1 MSHPLLNSRCKRL
14 AEAGLFARCRYLMVG
29 VATFCMAAVS
39 QAQVPAL
46 GISGL
51 PAQPLI
57 GEEVCVDL
65 DFSNTGAATGFGPY
79 VILNSGPF
87 LTWNTFTFVDVPAKV
102 EAIGTFDASGQLLNP
117 ITGATISGEPGG
129 TALVARY
136 PVGSVDPGSP
146 ALNLNACG
154 VVEVGAVID
163 QAISVSFTPGF
174 EYGDTSTG
182 VNGPIEQPAVPGT
195 VTPVVARVEK
205 TNTAPEGERT
215 PGPSFPYDYQWQLN
229 ISDAELIENVRLEDL
244 LPAQVQWTGGPIVLT
259 APTGT
264 NCVVTDQPNALP
276 TPGGLVA
283 IECDSVVGTTAAID
297 LQVSVPVY
305 VVDILD
311 QGSSA
316 TQAITNTVDLSFD
329 NRGTGYTD
337 ASSSQVTAKH
347 AALQKSVSGTVLPGE
362 TLTYNVDFQLT
373 DFTGTPPGGV
383 TFRIV
388 DTLPDGLL
396 FTGTVSLVVNG
407 ATVPITPIVVG
418 PGPGGATVVE
428 WDIGAALGGV
438 IPAGSIGQLVYQADV
453 RQIYADGSPVQS
465 ADPLNNSA
473 DLDYSLSEGA
483 SGGDDTDAP
492 ATIVPN
498 QTDKQL
504 ISPSPLPDTLMPGDQ
519 VTFRLTMEVPA
530 GSTSQV
536 VFTDVLPRPVFDV
549 ADFDVVNDWSI
560 PAGGFRATNPP
571 VVSVDLGSNAIEF
584 DWGDVVALVAE
595 TLTVDFVV
603 TVSDNPFADNLF
615 LTNLFF
621 SSYVNSDG
629 DTVDG
634 LDAFP
639 ITVGAPELVMT
650 KGVIATDN
658 PNTVFNPPVPA
669 DPSQALADSD
679 AEGVDANDQVT
690 YLLTI
695 ENTGTQPAFEVTITD
710 PGIAGLS
717 CTNPAAADV
726 VNGNG
731 ALLPFTGDIATGLV
745 LTNPLGDNDD
755 NPAGGGAPFADDT
768 ALVTLRCTLDSD
780 LEFGTTLV
788 NTASV
793 IWKSTSTATDFFP
806 PQEDD
811 ATVIADTPDIEKAF
825 TSIRPGY
832 GLTANRM
839 HIGEVVAYELR
850 IRLPEGT
857 SPQSRLE
864 DRLDNGLAF
873 EFDSVATALAIS
885 ASAGVSSDAGSFDDI
900 AANNLGF
907 FTLGSSPEGDFRRFV
922 VGPGTGDNGFGTV
935 TNSDS
940 DNATDE
946 FITVTYEVRLI
957 NSTGNNKGKLL
968 NNDATWS
975 WSPSAGGGRVSAS
988 GSAPPI
994 EIAEPVMRVN
1004 KRIRPNN
1011 GDNTTAPVVSIE
1023 VSHNTGS
1030 TTATAF
1036 DISLDDVLPAPM
1048 LIAGSELDPA
1058 STRIRL
1064 VNCTAPPTLSITDG
1078 SDFDILEAN
1087 WSQFG
1092 VADTCTLEFDIVW
1105 ANPLNAGVVLE
1116 NCADLRWQSLP
1127 VGDQPVLPDPPQNSL
1142 GVERTGDTTDPG
1154 GSANDYTRQ
1163 SCADFKVRDVGV
1175 RKVVLSTDQPL
1186 TDGLPA
1192 PAETEPL
1199 TIGERAV
1206 FEIITLV
1213 PETDVLELAIKDI
1226 APVTDVLLAIE
1237 SASITRI
1244 GAHLQL
1250 TGPQPAPVFED
1261 IDGDGNFDIVTF
1273 DFGTDPI
1280 VHNPIDG
1287 ISDEN
1292 DEIVVQVATKVK
1304 DVPAN
1309 SQQDL
1314 DSNVAQAI
1322 YLPDGFNDNLI
1333 TDDWG
1338 ILIVEPALDLTK
1350 SSTVTRVE
1358 AGSPI
1363 PYTLR
1368 VEHLPASEMPAS
1380 DIVLTD
1386 VLPPEV
1392 SFIPG
1397 SLRIGAV
1404 CSNPPT
1410 SLQENA
1416 GTVTAT
1422 WDTFPLGGA
1431 CELELL
1437 VLTNI
1442 TAITGSRIENI
1453 AELEWTSLD
1462 TQGDPDDRFYNA
1474 SSSWEVVV
1482 SQTGVTKEIIAT
1494 SVPETPDL
1502 PGSANPL
1509 TIGEEVTFEIT
1520 VDFRDGTTVEA
1531 ILEDFLP
1538 TNDVSLSFVSSRIVS
1553 IGGDLQLNSG
1563 LVVGDAAGDCPPES
1577 PPAGPVVD
1585 PQCLGWL
1592 VGDVINQI
1600 DVRPEPDPNDQMVFE
1615 VVAIVN
1621 DSPLNAGAPG
1631 VDKDLENT
1639 ALGRTAF
1646 GQRLDLA
1653 QFDLVE
1659 PLLEVSKF
1667 TEGGL
1672 RVGIGEAGGTEL
1684 FTIVINHAND
1694 STASALDIQLTDTLD
1709 PNMLWQGV
1717 QSSDCPGLV
1726 VQGPPPVGNSGS
1738 VGFLIPELDLAQD
1751 FCSITL
1757 AVQMSPTAPNPGL
1770 YPNTVDMTWES
1781 APGSP
1786 ESRTGTA
1793 SALAEIILFN
1803 NADITKRVAATSLDD
1818 TGITE
1823 WDPNIA
1829 DAAIG
1834 ELVEFAVTVYV
1845 DEGTTDE
1852 VVVVD
1857 TLENVP
1863 GTWTLLAADI
1873 VFKGDD
1879 IITENTGVPVIAG
1892 NVITLDFGEV
1902 VNPADGVDDEDD
1914 TIVARIVVR
1923 VTDAPANIQG
1933 NQLRNDVEETFLGQ
1947 LLPLQDFDQVDLVE
1961 PTLDVTK
1968 TFTDVTD
1975 AVASIALDIANTG
1988 TGPAYG
1994 LLTTDLFD
2002 ESLWIPGSLVEISVP
2017 TGYLLLE
2024 SSDGAGTTT
2033 VSLEA
2038 DPRFPLDGTLLPGDA
2053 IRVEFSMTLQNEG
2066 VLPVTSIDNTAT
2078 STVQSTPRDNPDTR
2092 ETTGDGQDTLLFPQY
2107 DLIKTWSG
2115 GNNPAQPGD
2124 VLTYTL
2130 ELENTGLAPATDV
2143 TVTDTPDAIG
2153 NFRVGTVTTSL
2164 GTVVVGNLPGDTSVQ
2179 VDVPSIDAG
2188 ETLVVNYQIQVPL
2201 PYPDGNTSPEELQNQ
2216 ARATSKELLPIDSDD
2231 PDTADIDDPTI
2242 VPVEADPVMSIDKD
2256 DQVALTNPGA
2266 LLSYALQVDNIGNQD
2281 ATGVFVTET
2290 IPVYTS
2296 FNAAASSPGWTCPT
2310 GSRFP
2315 ITCQYAIGALAG
2327 QAGELLVFAVVVDST
2342 VPASVD
2348 EIENTVSVT
2357 DDGVEFD
2364 PTAPVV
2370 PSTDDDLETTPLD
2383 ASPLLDLSKDDGG
2396 IFVTPG
2402 QSYAYTLSYA
2412 NNGNQDANL
2421 VLLTETVPDY
2431 TTFSASRSLPSVW
2444 NCSGTLSGSIC
2455 TIDVGTLPAGGAGSA
2470 RFGLL
2475 VDFPALAGVD
2485 NILNTATLSD
2495 DGLNGG
2501 GDAIA
2506 ADNTPIVAAPDLAV
2520 SKVSDTR
2527 VIRRVGEELIYTIS
2541 YSNNGDQDAT
2551 GVALQETVPEGTTYL
2566 AGSSDVRWTCADG
2579 DIAGTVCD
2587 LAIGDLA
2594 VGDGGD
2600 VAFAVTVV
2608 EEPEERTIENLVVIA
2623 DDGSNGPD
2631 QNPLDNEFLLVT
2643 PFPPLQIPLLDQ
2655 RGLALL
2661 ALMMLMLAG
2670 WNLRR
2675 ARY

>member
-1 MSHPLLNSRCKRL
+1 MTAPLT
-14 AEAGLFARCRYLMVG
+14 G
-29 VATFCMAAVS
+29 VAALCIAAAS
-39 QAQVPAL
+39 YAQVPSLA
-46 GISGL
+46 ITGL

-57 GEEVCVDL
+57 GEEICVDL
-65 DFSNTGAATGFGPY
+65 SFSNSGAATGFGPY
-79 VILNSGPF
+79 VVVNSGPF

-102 EAIGTFDASGQLLNP
+102 EQIGTFDASGQLLNP
-117 ITGATISGEPGG
+117 ITGAVITGEQGG
-129 TALVARY
+129 TALIARY

-146 ALNLNACG
+146 ALELNACA
-154 VVEVGAVID
+154 VVGVGAVID
-163 QAISVSFTPGF
+163 QPINVAFTPGL

-182 VNGPIEQPAVPGT
+182 TNGPIEQPAIPNT

-215 PGPSFPYDYQWQLN
+215 PGPSFPYDYQWQVD
-229 ISDAELIENVRLEDL
+229 ISDAELIENVRLQDL
-244 LPAQVQWTGGPIVLT
+244 LPPQVQWTGGAIVLT
-259 APTGT
+259 SPTGN
-264 NCVVTDQPNALP
+264 NCSVTDLPNAMP
-276 TPGGLVA
+276 TAGGLVA
-283 IECDSVVGTTAAID
+283 IECDSVVGTTAAVD
-297 LQVSVPVY
+297 LQVTVPVY
-305 VVDILD
+305 LTDVLD
-311 QGSSA
+311 QGTSA
-316 TQAITNTVDLSFD
+316 TQTITNTVDLAFD

-337 ASSSQVTAKH
+337 AGSSQVTAKH

-362 TLTYNVDFQLT
+362 TLTYTVEFQLT
-373 DFTGTPPGGV
+373 DYTGTPPGGEA
-383 TFRIV
+383 FRIV

-396 FTGTVSLVVNG
+396 FDGTVSLLVNG
-407 ATVPITPIVVG
+407 AVVPVVPVVVG

-428 WDIGAALGGV
+428 WDIGAAIGGV
-438 IPAGSIGQLVYQADV
+438 MPAGSSGALVYQASV
-453 RQIYADGSPVQS
+453 RQLYADGSPVQS
-465 ADPLNNSA
+465 ADPLNNNA
-473 DLDYSLSEGA
+473 DLDYAMSEGA
-483 SGGDDTDAP
+483 AGGDDTEAP

-498 QTDKQL
+498 RTDKQV

-549 ADFDVVNDWSI
+549 ADFDVNTDWSI
-560 PAGGFRATNPP
+560 PTGGFRATNPP
-571 VVSVDLGSNAIEF
+571 AVSVDVGSNAIEF
-584 DWGDVVALVAE
+584 DWGDVVAVRAE

-603 TVSDNPFADNLF
+603 TVSDSPFADNLF

-621 SSYVNSDG
+621 SSYVNSQG
-629 DTVDG
+629 TTVDG

-639 ITVGAPELVMT
+639 LTVGAPELVLT
-650 KGVIATDN
+650 KGVIAADN
-658 PNTVFNPPVPA
+658 PNAVFNPPVPA
-669 DPSQALADSD
+669 DPAQTLADSD

-690 YLLTI
+690 YLLTV

-710 PGIAGLS
+710 PGIAGLV

-731 ALLPFTGDIATGLV
+731 VPLPFTGDIATGLV

-755 NPAGGGAPFADDT
+755 NPVGGGAPFADDT
-768 ALVTLRCTLDSD
+768 ALVTVRCTLDSD
-780 LEFGTTLV
+780 LEFGATLT

-793 IWKSTSTATDFFP
+793 IWKSTSSAADFFP
-806 PQEDD
+806 PREDS
-811 ATVIADTPDIEKAF
+811 ATIIADTPEVEKSF

-832 GLTANRM
+832 GLTANRA

-850 IRLPEGT
+850 VRLPEGT
-857 SPQSRLE
+857 AAQSRLE
-864 DRLDNGLAF
+864 DMLDDGLAF
-873 EFDSVATALAIS
+873 EFDAVATALSIS

-900 AANNLGF
+900 AANNVGF
-907 FTLGSSPEGDFRRFV
+907 FTLGGSPAGDFRHMV
-922 VGPGTGDNGFGTV
+922 IGPGASASGFGTI
-935 TNSDS
+935 TNSDT

-946 FITVTYEVRLI
+946 FITVTYEVRVL

-975 WSPSAGGGRVSAS
+975 WVPTGGGGRVSAS
-988 GSAPPI
+988 ASAPSI
-994 EIAEPVMRVN
+994 EIAEPVLRVN
-1004 KRIRPNN
+1004 KRIQPNT
-1011 GDNTTAPVVSIE
+1011 GDNTTAPIVSIE

-1036 DISLDDVLPAPM
+1036 DVSLADVLPAPM

-1058 STRIRL
+1058 SSRITL
-1064 VNCTAPPTLSITDG
+1064 TNCTAPPTLSIVDG
-1078 SDFDILEAN
+1078 ADFDILQAD

-1092 VADTCTLEFDIVW
+1092 VADTCTLEFEIEW
-1105 ANPLNAGVVLE
+1105 ANPLNAGVVLQ

-1127 VGDQPVLPDPPQNSL
+1127 DGDQPVLPNPPQNSL
-1142 GVERTGDTTDPG
+1142 GVERTGDTASPG
-1154 GSANDYTRQ
+1154 GSANDYSRE

-1175 RKVVLSTDQPL
+1175 RKVVVSTDQPQ

-1199 TIGERAV
+1199 TIGERAI

-1226 APVTDVLLAIE
+1226 APVTNVVLAIE
-1237 SASITRI
+1237 SAAITRI

-1250 TGPQPAPVFED
+1250 TGPQPTPVYQD

-1273 DFGTDPI
+1273 DFGADPI

-1292 DEIVVQVATKVK
+1292 DEIVVQVATKIK

-1309 SQQDL
+1309 GQQDL

-1322 YLPDGFNDNLI
+1322 YLPDGFNDNLV

-1338 ILIVEPALDLTK
+1338 ILIVEPALNLTK
-1350 SSTVTRVE
+1350 SSSVTRVE

-1368 VEHLPASEMPAS
+1368 VEHLAASEMAAS

-1386 VLPPEV
+1386 VLPADV
-1392 SFIPG
+1392 TYIPSTLQVG
-1397 SLRIGAV
+1397 GL
-1404 CSNPPT
+1404 CSNPPV
-1410 SLQENA
+1410 SLQQNA
-1416 GTVTAT
+1416 GTITAT
-1422 WDTFPLGGA
+1422 WDTFPLGGE
-1431 CELELL
+1431 CEIELR
-1437 VLTNI
+1437 VLTNV
-1442 TAITGSRIENI
+1442 TAITGSRISNI
-1453 AELEWTSLD
+1453 AELEWTSLN

-1474 SSSWEVVV
+1474 SSSWDVVL
-1482 SQTGVTKEIIAT
+1482 SDTGVTKEVTAT

-1502 PGSANPL
+1502 PGSASAL

-1531 ILEDFLP
+1531 VLEDFLP
-1538 TNDVSLSFVSSRIVS
+1538 TNDVSLSFVSSRVVS
-1553 IGGDLQLNSG
+1553 IGSDLQVSSG
-1563 LVVGDAAGDCPPES
+1563 LAVGDTAVDCPPES

-1592 VGDVINQI
+1592 VGDVVNRI
-1600 DVRPEPDPNDQMVFE
+1600 DVRPDPDPSDQIVFE

-1621 DSPLNAGAPG
+1621 DSPLNSGVPG

-1646 GQRLDLA
+1646 SQRLDLA

-1667 TEGGL
+1667 TERGF
-1672 RVGIGEAGGTEL
+1672 RVGIGEAGGTER
-1684 FTIVINHAND
+1684 FTIVINHANE
-1694 STASALDIQLTDTLD
+1694 STASALDIQLTDTLN

-1717 QSSDCPGLV
+1717 ESSDCPGLV
-1726 VQGPPPVGNSGS
+1726 VQSEPALGSSGS
-1738 VGFLIPELDLAQD
+1738 VDFLIPELDLQQD
-1751 FCSITL
+1751 ACSITV
-1757 AVQMSPTAPNPGL
+1757 AVQMSLVTPNPGL
-1770 YPNTVDMTWES
+1770 YVNAVDMTWES

-1786 ESRTGTA
+1786 ESRTGNA
-1793 SALAEIILFN
+1793 SASAEIILFN
-1803 NADITKRVAATSLDD
+1803 NADISKKVAATSLDD
-1818 TGITE
+1818 TGLAE
-1823 WDPNIA
+1823 WDPNNF

-1834 ELVEFAVTVYV
+1834 ELVEFEVTVFI
-1845 DEGTTDE
+1845 DEGATDD
-1852 VVVVD
+1852 VIVVD

-1863 GTWTLLAADI
+1863 GTWTVLFADI

-1879 IITENTGVPVIAG
+1879 ISTENTGVPVIAG
-1892 NVITLDFGEV
+1892 NVLTMDFGEV
-1902 VNPADGVDDEDD
+1902 INPADGVDDEDD

-1923 VTDAPANIQG
+1923 VTDDAVNVQG
-1933 NQLRNDVEETFLGQ
+1933 NQLRNDVEASFFGQ
-1947 LLPLQDFDQVDLVE
+1947 VQPLEDFDQVDLVE
-1961 PTLDVTK
+1961 PLLDVTK

-1975 AVASIALDIANTG
+1975 AVASIALDVVNTG

-1994 LLTTDLFD
+1994 LLMTDLFD
-2002 ESLWIPGSLVEISVP
+2002 ESLWVPGSLVEIVVP
-2017 TGYLLLE
+2017 PGYLMLE

-2078 STVQSTPRDNPDTR
+2078 STVQSTPRVNPDTR
-2092 ETTGDGQDTLLFPQY
+2092 ENTDDGQDTLLFPQY
-2107 DLIKTWSG
+2107 ELIKTWSG
-2115 GNNPAQPGD
+2115 ANSPALPGD

-2130 ELENTGLAPATDV
+2130 VLENTGLAPATDV

-2153 NFRVGTVTTSL
+2153 EFRVGTVTASQ
-2164 GTVVVGNLPGDTSVQ
+2164 GTVVLGNLPGDTSVQ
-2179 VDVPSIDAG
+2179 VDVPSIGAG
-2188 ETLVVNYQIQVPL
+2188 ETLTVTYQVQVPL
-2201 PYPDGNTSPEELQNQ
+2201 PYPDGNTVPEELQNQ
-2216 ARATSKELLPIDSDD
+2216 ARATSKELLPIVSDD
-2231 PDTADIDDPTI
+2231 PTTTDGNDPTI
-2242 VPVEADPVMSIDKD
+2242 VPISADPVMAISKD
-2256 DQVALTNPGA
+2256 DQVILTSPGA
-2266 LLSYALQVDNIGNQD
+2266 PISYALRIENTGNQD
-2281 ATGVFVTET
+2281 ATGVVVTEAV
-2290 IPVYTS
+2290 PAYTS
-2296 FNAAASSPGWTCPT
+2296 FDAASSSPGWTCPT

-2315 ITCQYAIGALAG
+2315 ISCQYAIGALAG
-2327 QAGELLVFAVVVDST
+2327 QSDEAIIFAVIVDSM

-2348 EIENTVSVT
+2348 QIENTVSVT

-2364 PTAPVV
+2364 PAAPVI
-2370 PSTDDDLETTPLD
+2370 PSTDDDLEITPLN
-2383 ASPLLDLSKDDGG
+2383 ASPQLDLGKDDGG
-2396 IFVTPG
+2396 IFVVPG
-2402 QSYAYTLSYA
+2402 QSFAYTLSYA
-2412 NNGNQDANL
+2412 NNGNQDANQ
-2421 VLLTETVPDY
+2421 VVLTETVPDF
-2431 TTFSASRSLPSVW
+2431 TTFSASSSLPSVW
-2444 NCSGTLSGSIC
+2444 NCSGTLPGSTC
-2455 TIDVGTLPAGGAGSA
+2455 TTDIGTLPAGTSGTA

-2475 VDFPALAGVD
+2475 VDFPALSGVD

-2501 GDAIA
+2501 GNAIA
-2506 ADNTPIVAAPDLAV
+2506 ADNTPIIAAPDLV
-2520 SKVSDTR
+2520 VTKDTPTR
-2527 VIRRVGEELIYTIS
+2527 VIRKVGEELAYTVS
-2541 YSNNGDQDAT
+2541 YSNQGNQDAT
-2551 GVALQETVPEGTTYL
+2551 GVVIRETVPVGATYL
-2566 AGSSDVRWTCADG
+2566 AAGSDPGWSCVDG

-2587 LAIGDLA
+2587 LAVGDLA

-2600 VAFAVTVV
+2600 IDFAVTVV
-2608 EEPEERTIENLVVIA
+2608 EEPQERTIENLVVIA

-2631 QNPLDNEFLLVT
+2631 QNPNDNEFVQVT
-2643 PFPPLQIPLLDQ
+2643 PFPPLVVPVMDS
-2655 RGLALL
+2655 RGLAVLAMSMVML
-2661 ALMMLMLAG
+2661 AL
-2670 WNLRR
+2670 WRLRR
-2675 ARY
+2675 RRP